1 MKASAFGGLWFVYG
15 ILRIVMAVLLVV
27 FSGTARLMAGA
38 VLTRVP
44 HPLAWMSTFVAFYWL
59 VIAWC
64 VVCAIL
70 SFLAAGML
78 LVESR
83 PAAKVATIVAYV
95 SLPEIPFG
103 LLLGTYTLLRLHAMP
118 AADTERTAARV

>member
-1 MKASAFGGLWFVYG
+1 MKTSALGGLWFVYG
-15 ILRIVMAVLLVV
+15 VLRIIMAVLLVV

-44 HPLAWMSTFVAFYWL
+44 HPLAWMSTFVVFYWI

-64 VVCAIL
+64 IVCVIL

-78 LVESR
+78 LVESK
-83 PAAKVATIVAYV
+83 PAPKLATIAAFV

-103 LLLGTYTLLRLHAMP
+103 LVLGTYTLLRLHA
-118 AADTERTAARV
+118 DSHRVA

>member
-1 MKASAFGGLWFVYG
+1 MKQQTLGGLWFVYG
-15 ILRIVMAVLLVV
+15 ILRIIMAVLLVIL
-27 FSGTARLMAGA
+27 SGTARLMAGA

-44 HPLAWMSTFVAFYWL
+44 HPLAWMSTFVAFYWM

-64 VVCAIL
+64 IVCAIL

-83 PAAKVATIVAYV
+83 PAAHMARVAALI
-95 SLPEIPFG
+95 SMPEVPFG
-103 LLLGTYTLLRLHAMP
+103 LVLGVYTLLVLPPEAIR
-118 AADTERTAARV
+118 R

>member
-1 MKASAFGGLWFVYG
+1 MKTSALGGLWFVYG
-15 ILRIVMAVLLVV
+15 VLRIIMAVLLVV

-44 HPLAWMSTFVAFYWL
+44 HPLAWMSTFVVFYWI

-64 VVCAIL
+64 IVCVIL

-78 LVESR
+78 LVESK
-83 PAAKVATIVAYV
+83 PAPKLATIAAFV
-95 SLPEIPFG
+95 SLPDIPVG
-103 LLLGTYTLLRLHAMP
+103 LVLGTYTLLRLHSA
-118 AADTERTAARV
+118 RTA